1 MPTQLIAP
9 ETGAPPPVEPAPPAV
24 PPAPA
29 PATPA
34 PPVTTGGPPAWMQP
48 LIKAANPLIVGL
60 LRSPLHPLLSSRI
73 LVLSFR
79 GRNTGRR
86 FRIPVSYDRQGATV
100 SVYTRH
106 AWWKNLRGG
115 VPVEV
120 VLRGHT
126 LAARAEA
133 VTDPAEVT
141 AAVTAFIAAH
151 GPAQAWQIAVA
162 LAPDRVPTPAG
173 LAAAAQGLV
182 LVRVHL
188 PGVP

>member
-9 ETGAPPPVEPAPPAV
+9 ETGAPPPAPPASER
-24 PPAPA
+24 PAPI
-29 PATPA
+29 A
-34 PPVTTGGPPAWMQP
+34 PPGGPPPGEGGPPAWMQP

-60 LRSPLHPLLSSRI
+60 LRSPLHRLLSYRI

-79 GRNTGRR
+79 GRTTGRR
-86 FRIPVSYDRQGATV
+86 FTLPVSYERQGATLL
-100 SVYTRH
+100 VYTRH
-106 AWWKNLRGG
+106 GWWKNLRGG
-115 VPVEV
+115 VPVQV

-126 LAARAEA
+126 LDARAEA

-141 AAVTAFIAAH
+141 AAVTAYIAGH

-162 LAPDRVPTPAG
+162 LAPDRVPTPAT

-182 LVRVHL
+182 LVRIHL